1 MDDHRQEAPGGNGT
15 PVPHDMQDQEAAAG
29 TDDRWDARPDPDPAG
44 TPDEEVPDT
53 DEAGTGRRG
62 APHAAGTHPDQP
74 VPDEPS
80 A

>member
-1 MDDHRQEAPGGNGT
+1 MNQDREGT
-15 PVPHDMQDQEAAAG
+15 PVPRDMQDQEAGAG
-29 TDDRWDARPDPDPAG
+29 TEDRWDAAPELSEDTADDAAPD
-44 TPDEEVPDT
+44 VPDT

-62 APHAAGTHPDQP
+62 APHASGTHPEQP

>member
-1 MDDHRQEAPGGNGT
+1 MDDHRQDTPGGNGT
-15 PVPHDMQDQEAAAG
+15 PVPHDMQDQEAG
-29 TDDRWDARPDPDPAG
+29 TDDRWDARPEPEPAG
-44 TPDEEVPDT
+44 TPDEDVPDT

-62 APHAAGTHPDQP
+62 APHAAGTRADQP